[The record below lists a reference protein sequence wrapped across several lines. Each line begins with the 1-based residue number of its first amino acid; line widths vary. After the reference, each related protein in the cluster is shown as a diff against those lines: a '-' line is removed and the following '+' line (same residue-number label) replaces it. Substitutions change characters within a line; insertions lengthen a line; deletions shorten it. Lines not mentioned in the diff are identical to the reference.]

1 MPDGVT
7 PSSRAYNA
15 TKTILLAEGEKR
27 LRQTVSLSLHTSGYH
42 LIVASCGEDAIQK
55 ALEFKGPVHL
65 LLASIEISDMTGIE
79 LAERLRQERPDMKF
93 FLLSDLD
100 SGVLVLDHGW
110 QFLPSPFAADLFRTR
125 IRDILKEPL
134 PSSNLP
140 SPPEGALSGQEKLSK
155 REAQTLKL
163 IAGGNSTKQVAAI
176 LGIAFK
182 TAVGHR
188 TRLMT
193 KPGIH
198 DSATLVRYA
207 IRSGHVNP

>member
-7 PSSRAYNA
+7 PVSRTYNA
-15 TKTILLAEGEKR
+15 TKTILLVEGEKR
-27 LRQTVSLSLHTSGYH
+27 LRQSVLLSLRTSGYN
-42 LIVASCGEDAIQK
+42 LIVASCGGDAIQK
-55 ALEFKGPVHL
+55 ALDFKRPVHL
-65 LLASIEISDMTGIE
+65 LLASVELSDMTGIE
-79 LAERLRQERPDMKF
+79 LAQRLNQERPDMRF
-93 FLLSDLD
+93 ILLSDLA

-110 QFLPSPFAADLFRTR
+110 QFLPTPFAADLFKAR

-134 PSSNLP
+134 PSP
-140 SPPEGALSGQEKLSK
+140 SPPSLTEGALSRQEKLTK
-155 REAQTLKL
+155 REGQMLKL
-163 IAGGNSTKQVAAI
+163 IAGGNSTKQIAAI

-193 KPGIH
+193 KLGIH

-207 IRSGHVNP
+207 IRAGHIDP